1 MPLPLRGN
9 YRHTANWCVKYTR
22 NTGVNMSVAICP
34 HCAAVQRQPAE
45 AGSVVQCEA
54 CHKSFTVGESV
65 NPAVTQPPVSAPAAP
80 VKHIPTGYGGGILI
94 AKIVAAM
101 GWLFAAAGIFIML
114 SSIGARYGTAM
125 LVFFYGAGTL
135 LAGMMTV
142 LLAQTCQ
149 AVMRNTDYTRTL
161 LERNQNR

>member
-1 MPLPLRGN
+1 
-9 YRHTANWCVKYTR
+9 
-22 NTGVNMSVAICP
+22 MSVAICP

-142 LLAQTCQ
+142 LLARRSCVIRITP
-149 AVMRNTDYTRTL
+149 AHYWNAIRTAKK
-161 LERNQNR
+161 EAPTGAFFMTVPPWRG

>member
-1 MPLPLRGN
+1 MPSPLRGN
-9 YRHTANWCVKYTR
+9 HRHTAKWCVKYTR

-94 AKIVAAM
+94 RHGLAVCCSRHLYHAFQHWSPIWD
-101 GWLFAAAGIFIML
+101 GNTGLFLWCRYAAGWHDD
-114 SSIGARYGTAM
+114 SATGADLPGGHA
-125 LVFFYGAGTL
+125 
-135 LAGMMTV
+135 
-142 LLAQTCQ
+142 
-149 AVMRNTDYTRTL
+149 
-161 LERNQNR
+161 

>member
-1 MPLPLRGN
+1 
-9 YRHTANWCVKYTR
+9 
-22 NTGVNMSVAICP
+22 MSVAICP

-54 CHKSFTVGESV
+54 CHKSFTVGEPV
-65 NPAVTQPPVSAPAAP
+65 NPAVAQPPVSAPAE
-80 VKHIPTGYGGGILI
+80 HIPTGYGGGILI
-94 AKIVAAM
+94 AKIVSAI

-135 LAGMMTV
+135 LTGMMTV

-161 LERNQNR
+161 LERNQHR